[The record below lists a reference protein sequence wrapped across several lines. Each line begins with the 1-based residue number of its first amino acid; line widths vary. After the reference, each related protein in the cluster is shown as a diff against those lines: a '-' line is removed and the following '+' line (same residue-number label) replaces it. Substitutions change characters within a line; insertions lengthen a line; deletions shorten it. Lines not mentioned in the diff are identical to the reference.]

1 MLGAAGSSTPP
12 HGLTAAQAAAR
23 LRQDGPNELPQD
35 QRRHLPRIA
44 WDAVREPM
52 LQLLLAAGL
61 IYLLLG
67 SLAEALILLGF
78 AVLNVVMVVVQ
89 EARTESALAALR
101 ELASPH
107 AQVWRDGEKIRIPA
121 RQLVV
126 DDLIGLA
133 EGERVPADAVL
144 LDAAA
149 LQADEALLTGES
161 VPVRKLVRTPPLAD
175 AMPGGEDA
183 PFVWAG
189 SLITG
194 GIGMARVIATGP
206 RTAIGRIGHSLSSV
220 ESAPPPLQVQMH
232 RLVWLFAAIGI
243 GASALLALAYGLL
256 HGQWLQA
263 VLAGITLAMATLPE
277 EFPLVLTIFLVLGA
291 WRMARQHVLARRAA
305 AIEALGTATL
315 LCTDKTGTLTQN
327 RMSVACL
334 AAGGEI
340 LQVNEATATLP
351 EAFHELVEFSIL
363 ASRPD
368 PFDPMER
375 AFHRL
380 GQQGLASTEHLHA
393 DWVLAHSY
401 PLQPDMLA
409 MSQGWRGGAKG
420 AHVIAAKGAPEAIAD
435 LCHMNEA
442 GLNALRRDVAQM
454 AAAGLRVLAVAKSLH
469 AKPGWPERQH
479 DFDFTFLGLAGLA
492 DPLRPGVPE
501 AVAACRK
508 AGISVAMITGDHP
521 VTALA
526 IARQAGIQ
534 TGHVLTGT
542 EMAGLDD
549 TALREAVLDTRVFA
563 RVMPEQKLRLVQA
576 FAANGEIVAMTG
588 DGVNDAPSLKAAHIG
603 VAMGGRGTDVAREAA
618 SLVLLDDDFTSLVAA
633 IRLGRRIDANLRR
646 AFSYILAV
654 HVPIAG
660 MSLIPVLLG
669 WPLMLGPVHV
679 VFLEMIIDPAS
690 SIVFEAEQEDID
702 SMSRPPRRP
711 GAPLFNL
718 ALLVGGLLQGGVVLA
733 ASLLIFLLGAQGAAG
748 ESAGRAMAFITLVIG
763 NLGLVVSNRML
774 GAKGL
779 TALRRPNRALGIVT
793 AVAVTGL
800 AAAVTVPQLRHLF
813 GFSPLNARDLSVASL
828 AACACLAVNMAAIAS
843 WQRLHRG

>member
-107 AQVWRDGEKIRIPA
+107 AQVWRDGEKIRIPS

-144 LDAAA
+144 LEAAA

-175 AMPGGEDA
+175 AIPGGEDA

-194 GIGMARVIATGP
+194 GSGMARVIATGP

-220 ESAPPPLQVQMH
+220 ESAPPPLQVQMR

-435 LCHMNEA
+435 LCHMDEA

-454 AAAGLRVLAVAKSLH
+454 AAAGLRVLAVAKGLH
-469 AKPGWPERQH
+469 AKPGWPARQH

-492 DPLRPGVPE
+492 DPLRSGVAE
-501 AVAACRK
+501 AVAACRR
-508 AGISVAMITGDHP
+508 AGISVAMVTGDHP

-733 ASLLIFLLGAQGAAG
+733 ASLLVFLLGAQGAAG

-793 AVAVTGL
+793 AVAVAGL

-813 GFSPLNARDLSVASL
+813 DFSPLSARDLSVASL
-828 AACACLAVNMAAIAS
+828 AAGACLAVNMAAIAS